1 MNFRSFYLWIRI
13 YAAIIGLSR
22 GEMLAISKLFC
33 GRNIAVEDSSKRQVV
48 VIGAGPAGL
57 YAAKHLANAGVQVIL
72 LNRDIKPGGLAEY
85 GIYYNKYKMK
95 RGLRKQFAQ
104 ILDNPN
110 ITYYGNVTIG
120 LETCFSLEEIR
131 SLAFDAILVSV
142 GAQGTKWLG
151 LPGESLKGVYHAKDL
166 VYHYN
171 VLPPYSTDDIYV
183 GKRVA
188 LVGAG
193 NVMMDIAH
201 WLIRDRKVDE
211 VTAIVRRGP
220 AEVKFDKKEMENI
233 ARNLDLAALDRELAR
248 VMPIM
253 ESVGQDVAV
262 ARENLLAGLPKALE
276 PVSDT
281 RFLFHFLASPTCIQG
296 NDAERVSGLEIE
308 DNTLVIKGA
317 DTRAS
322 GLGHRHILDL
332 DSVVFAIGDK
342 VDDVF
347 GLPVKWNEFIK
358 NPNPR
363 YPIDGISYEAY
374 NPEINSPIEGI
385 FVAGWSREASSG
397 LVGVARKDGE
407 NGARAIL
414 DFLSQAPRI
423 IQQTDRPAALLTMLN
438 QACNPVVT
446 LEDLR
451 RLEAY
456 EQAEAKRLGLE
467 DFKLKTNDEMLRMMG
482 FN

>member
-1 MNFRSFYLWIRI
+1 MVDKNT
-13 YAAIIGLSR
+13 
-22 GEMLAISKLFC
+22 
-33 GRNIAVEDSSKRQVV
+33 RQVV

-57 YAAKHLANAGVQVIL
+57 YAARRLADAGVQVVL

-95 RGLRKQFAQ
+95 QGLRKQFHQ
-104 ILDNPN
+104 ILENPN

-120 LETCFSLEEIR
+120 VETCLSLEEIR
-131 SLAFDAILVSV
+131 AIHFDAILVTV

-151 LPGESLKGVYHAKDL
+151 LPGESLLGVYHAKDL

-171 VLPPYSTDDIYV
+171 VLPPYSTEDIYV

-211 VTAIVRRGP
+211 VTAVVRRGP

-233 ARNLDLAALDRELAR
+233 ARNLDLADLDRELGR
-248 VMPIM
+248 VAPIM
-253 ESVGQDVAV
+253 EAIGQDVGEAK
-262 ARENLLAGLPKALE
+262 ENLLAGLPKALE

-296 NDAERVSGLEIE
+296 DEEEKVSGLEIE
-308 DNTLVIKGA
+308 DNALIIKGT

-322 GLGHRHILDL
+322 SLGTRRILAV

-358 NPNPR
+358 NPEPR
-363 YPIDGISYEAY
+363 FPIDGISYEAY
-374 NPEINSPIEGI
+374 DPESASPIDGI

-397 LVGVARKDGE
+397 LVGIARKDGE

-414 DFLSQAPRI
+414 DYLSQGAPADAPLR
-423 IQQTDRPAALLTMLN
+423 DRPAALLELLN
-438 QACNPVVT
+438 QACNPIVT
-446 LEDLR
+446 LEDFR
-451 RLEAY
+451 KLETY
-456 EQAEAKRLGLE
+456 ELGEAQRLGLE
-467 DFKLKTNDEMLRMMG
+467 DFKLKTNEEMLRVMG
-482 FN
+482 L